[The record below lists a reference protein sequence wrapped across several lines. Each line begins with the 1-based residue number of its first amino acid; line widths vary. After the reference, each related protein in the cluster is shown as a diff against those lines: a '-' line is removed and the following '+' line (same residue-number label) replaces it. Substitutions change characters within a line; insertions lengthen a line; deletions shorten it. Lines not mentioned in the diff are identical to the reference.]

1 MKKWKTYNRYNFE
14 FNSYYQDLNLYFIFD
29 KENDE
34 FIGSDSNY
42 HLLANDKFQRHG
54 KPVPVAKSFFYYYYT
69 VLRPENTTVIV
80 NQDVSNH
87 TRAKERS
94 KIGIMQRFQD
104 SVIVNNKITICTA
117 IRALKETDSLT
128 KYATHIREFRIP
140 KKYLVKLRK

>member
-1 MKKWKTYNRYNFE
+1 MNLLVQTQITIYWQTINFRDMVNRCPLPKVF
-14 FNSYYQDLNLYFIFD
+14 LIII
-29 KENDE
+29 K
-34 FIGSDSNY
+34 
-42 HLLANDKFQRHG
+42 
-54 KPVPVAKSFFYYYYT
+54 YT
-69 VLRPENTTVIV
+69 VRRPENTTVIV
-80 NQDVSNH
+80 NQDVWNR

-104 SVIVNNKITICTA
+104 SVIVNNKITMYTA